1 MVLLSVKL
9 DDLRF
14 PASVVDMTRSDLD
27 SLALPPG
34 NLVHNLPAS
43 ADVGPLEATVD
54 DDVLGGSGLDESHVV
69 DGEAK
74 PLILAGS
81 LEPESVF
88 TGNCAD
94 LDVLPVDLVV
104 TGED

>member
-34 NLVHNLPAS
+34 NLVHNLPTS
-43 ADVGPLEATVD
+43 SDVGPLEATVD

-69 DGEAK
+69 DGEASSV
-74 PLILAGS
+74 ILADS
-81 LEPESVF
+81 FEPESVLASN
-88 TGNCAD
+88 GAD

-104 TGED
+104 AGED